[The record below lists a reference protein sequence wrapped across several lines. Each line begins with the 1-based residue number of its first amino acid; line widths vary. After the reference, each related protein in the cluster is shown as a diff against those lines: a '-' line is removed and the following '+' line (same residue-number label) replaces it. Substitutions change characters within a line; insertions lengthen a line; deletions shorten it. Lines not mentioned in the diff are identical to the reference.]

1 MSRYFTCECHGP
13 ALRVST
19 DNDPEWDC
27 MALGLE
33 FIAVPYRWTLRDRL
47 KAAWRAFWKW
57 DFDTNEIWLT
67 RKKALALAEY
77 ILDGL
82 GHEIDIEKRWR
93 EVDALLPEGLPV
105 SVKER
110 IKLRSAGNKV
120 VIKIM
125 LGEVYKGI
133 SVGMTTEDI
142 CRMLG
147 RGASGRG
154 DGSP

>member
-1 MSRYFTCECHGP
+1 MSRYYRGEKYFKCTVCRD
-13 ALRVST
+13 ALRVSVPLEW
-19 DNDPEWDC
+19 NDDD
-27 MALGLE
+27 MAAGLE
-33 FIAVPYRWTLRDRL
+33 MLVRPYKWSLWHRMR
-47 KAAWRAFWKW
+47 AAWRLFWW
-57 DFDTNEIWLT
+57 GQETVHEIWLT
-67 RKKALALAEY
+67 RKRALALAEY

-133 SVGMTTEDI
+133 SAGMTTEDI

-147 RGASGRG
+147 ATH
-154 DGSP
+154 D